1 VARVST
7 IRRPNL
13 SDLPGIYRVCRET
26 GPASVNPDLL
36 GHLYAGPYV
45 VNQPEL
51 SRVVA
56 GETGIEGYVLAC
68 SDTREFEE
76 WCEAHWWP
84 QLRAQY
90 PVDGGHPLDKWMTR
104 LLHEP
109 PHSPD
114 VVVAAHPVH
123 LHIDLLPSA
132 QGRGLGRE
140 LIEWLCEELARR
152 NVAGVHLGMS
162 ADNAGAIA
170 FYERLGFETLLV
182 EADTVWMGRLLR

>member
-36 GHLYAGPYV
+36 GHLYAGPYI
-45 VNQPEL
+45 VNEPEL

-56 GETGIEGYVLAC
+56 SDTGIEGYVLAC
-68 SDTREFEE
+68 SDTREFEG

-84 QLRAQY
+84 ELRAQY
-90 PVDGGHPLDKWMTR
+90 PIGGGHPLDEWMTR

-114 VVVAAHPVH
+114 VVVAAHPAH
-123 LHIDLLPSA
+123 LHTDLLPSA
-132 QGRGLGRE
+132 QGRGLGRA
-140 LIEWLCEELARR
+140 LIEWLCEELAERG
-152 NVAGVHLGMS
+152 VAGVHLGVS

-170 FYERLGFETLLV
+170 FYQRLGFETVLV